1 MVSDLAQL
9 NLKNISAT
17 ESEWRLNATSDQ
29 IYSMQKDD
37 KCVKALVCYLKF
49 AKLPDLSTLRA
60 FVLKLAN
67 RAVFRL
73 GIVEILQ
80 NGEFLTLAPLVL
92 QPNLL
97 SLAHDDCLS
106 GHMGSDKTRIR
117 LQQSWFWPGMRSDV
131 QLYCQS
137 CRKCQTVNPGANM
150 KPAPQEAIITATHFN
165 ARCHVDLIGPFPLS
179 ANKNKYLLVMIDAF
193 SSYVECVPTP
203 NKEAA
208 TIYQAFLSGWVAQH
222 SLCDCLNSD
231 LGSKCMSQ
239 WVV

>member
-17 ESEWRLNATSDQ
+17 ESEWRLNANSDQ

-37 KCVKALVCYLKF
+37 KYVKALVCYLKF
-49 AKLPDLSTLRA
+49 GKLPDSSTLRA

-73 GIVEILQ
+73 GIVGILQ
-80 NGEFLTLAPLVL
+80 HGEFLTLAPLVL
-92 QPNLL
+92 RPTLL
-97 SLAHDDCLS
+97 TLAHEDCLS

-137 CRKCQTVNPGANM
+137 CRKCQTVNPGADM
-150 KPAPQEAIITATHFN
+150 KPAPQCRFN
-165 ARCHVDLIGPFPLS
+165 WTFS
-179 ANKNKYLLVMIDAF
+179 ALREQK
-193 SSYVECVPTP
+193 
-203 NKEAA
+203 
-208 TIYQAFLSGWVAQH
+208 
-222 SLCDCLNSD
+222 
-231 LGSKCMSQ
+231 
-239 WVV
+239 